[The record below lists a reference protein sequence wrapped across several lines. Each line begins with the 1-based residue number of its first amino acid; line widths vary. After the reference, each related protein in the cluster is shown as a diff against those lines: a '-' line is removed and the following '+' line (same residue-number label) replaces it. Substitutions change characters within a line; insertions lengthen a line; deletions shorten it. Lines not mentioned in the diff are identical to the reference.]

1 MIRTF
6 VETDIFK
13 ALLDQEGDKG
23 LEATIKNNILEDPS
37 RGDVIAGTGG
47 VRKFRVSDKSR
58 RKGKRG
64 GFRIL
69 YVDLPKCKITYLLF
83 LYNKDELENIS
94 SHQKKALR
102 KIVEGVKNECEKKKT

>member
-13 ALLDQEGDKG
+13 TLVDQENDKS
-23 LEATIKNNILEDPS
+23 LEATIKNDILENPS
-37 RGDVIAGTGG
+37 RGDVISGTGG

-58 RKGKRG
+58 GKGKRG
-64 GFRIL
+64 GFRVL
-69 YVDLPKCKITYLLF
+69 YVDLPKCEKTYLLF

-94 SHQKKALR
+94 SDQKKALK
-102 KIVEGVKNECEKKKT
+102 KIVEGVKNECEKKKN